1 MNKHNLPIAPQA
13 SPQAGF
19 SFDIAPNALERWQPE
34 IRSAT
39 GEEQK
44 DNTITIFDQIGLNPW
59 TGEGVTA
66 KRIAAALRSIGSDQ
80 DVTVLVNSPGGSM
93 FEGFAIY
100 NLLREHKGKVTV
112 KVIGLAASA
121 AADIIM
127 AGDEIQIAR
136 AAFIMIHNGW
146 VATIGNRHALRD
158 VADWM
163 EPFDKVGVDIC
174 AARTGI
180 PTEKIAQMMDDETW
194 IGGEDAVNQG
204 FADALLESD
213 QIQHEALNLPE
224 QSAVRKIEAHM
235 IRAGVPRSER
245 RKLIQ
250 EIKSSKQD
258 AAGTGTPCATSTDKP
273 CAVKTVNAAAGA
285 VTHLSKTLLE
295 NITCQK

>member
-1 MNKHNLPIAPQA
+1 MNKHNLPQAPQA
-13 SPQAGF
+13 SQPAGL
-19 SFDIAPNALERWQPE
+19 SFDLSPQALERWQPE
-34 IRSAT
+34 LSS
-39 GEEQK
+39 EDQEQE
-44 DNTITIFDQIGLNPW
+44 NTITIFDRIGIDPW
-59 TGEGVTA
+59 TGEGVSA
-66 KRIAAALRSIGSDQ
+66 KRIAAALRSIGPEN

-112 KVIGLAASA
+112 KVLGLAASA

-146 VATIGNRHALRD
+146 IVAIGDKNDLRQA
-158 VADWM
+158 ADWL
-163 EPFDKVGVDIC
+163 EPFDQVGVDIC

-180 PTEKIAQMMDDETW
+180 SSGKIAQMMDDETW
-194 IGGEDAVNQG
+194 IGGEDAVKQG
-204 FADALLESD
+204 FADTLLDSD
-213 QIQHEALNLPE
+213 QVQHVAFHLQD
-224 QSAVRKIEAHM
+224 QSAVRKIEAHK

-258 AAGTGTPCATSTDKP
+258 AAGTGTPSATSIDKP
-273 CAVKTVNAAAGA
+273 CAVKTVAVEGSAA
-285 VTHLSKTLLE
+285 TSLSKQLLE
-295 NITCQK
+295 ITNE